1 MKLTTTKTNL
11 RFSRRAMLKGVG
23 ASAALLPLLHAE
35 RAPGAAA
42 GGFPKRFVSVVF
54 TNGIVASDFYPTG
67 ADLTFGTTLKPL
79 EPFKAKMVMP
89 VGLDYSVVLNQ
100 PVDRVY
106 DGHFTYP
113 SLLTGT
119 AETKVEGKNGM
130 GPSLDQFLSDAIAQK
145 ASLAAPLVNIGIK
158 SENEGTPSTWRA
170 AGQKNTPEIDPAK
183 LFARLFA
190 STALPAAQIDVLRLR
205 RQSVLDY
212 VSKDLTAFSQRMGTD
227 DKFKIQAH
235 LDSIRTLEMQLATP
249 VGQPMVACTK
259 PPAPATG
266 KLDTPTLAKAMFDL
280 AAVALRCDLTRVV
293 TFDMFTDTGGSGN
306 TFPWLGINKD
316 YHTIAHDGAASAT
329 LKTAIDAWILSNVAN
344 LAAQLDATVEGGG
357 TALDNSVIMVASD
370 MNEGALHYV
379 GKIPFLVIGGAGG
392 ALKTGGRVV
401 RYSKIPHNRLL
412 ATLSNA
418 MDVPVTGYGDK
429 AYPGTLPELIP

>member
-1 MKLTTTKTNL
+1 MKNL
-11 RFSRRAMLKGVG
+11 RFSRRAMLKSVG
-23 ASAALLPLLHAE
+23 ASAAMLPLLHAE
-35 RAPGAAA
+35 RAPAATA
-42 GGFPKRFVSVVF
+42 SGFPKRFVSVVF
-54 TNGIVASDFYPTG
+54 TNGIVASDFYPSG
-67 ADLTFGTTLKPL
+67 ADLTIGTTLKPL
-79 EPFKAKMVMP
+79 EAFKAKMVMP
-89 VGLDYSVVLNQ
+89 VGLDYTVVLNQ

-130 GPSLDQFLSDAIAQK
+130 GPSLDQVLSDNIAKQT
-145 ASLAAPLVNIGIK
+145 ALTAPLINIGVR
-158 SENEGTPSTWRA
+158 SEGEGTPSSWRA
-170 AGQKNTPEIDPAK
+170 ANQKNTNEIDPTR

-190 STALPAAQIDVLRLR
+190 GSALPPAQIDVLRLR

-212 VSKDLTAFSQRMGTD
+212 VSKDLTGFSLRLGTD

-235 LDSIRTLEMQLATP
+235 MDSIRQLEMQLGGPSAMP
-249 VGQPMVACTK
+249 GMAVACTK
-259 PPAPATG
+259 PAAPATG
-266 KLDTPTLAKAMFDL
+266 KLDTPTLMKSMFDL

-293 TFDMFTDTGGSGN
+293 TFDLFTDTGGSGN

-329 LKTAIDAWILSNVAN
+329 QKMQIDAWIFSQIAN
-344 LAAQLDATVEGGG
+344 LVGQLDATVEGAG
-357 TALDNSVIMVASD
+357 TALDNSVILVASD

-412 ATLSNA
+412 ATLSTA
-418 MDVPVTGYGDK
+418 MDMPVTGFGDK
-429 AYPGTLPELIP
+429 AYPGTLPELGA

>member
-1 MKLTTTKTNL
+1 MKLNTSKTSA
-11 RFSRRAMLKGVG
+11 RFSRRGFLKSVG
-23 ASAALLPLLHAE
+23 ASAALVPLLHAE
-35 RAPGAAA
+35 RAPGATAS
-42 GGFPKRFVSVVF
+42 GFPKRFVSVVF
-54 TNGIVASDFYPTG
+54 TNGIVAADFYPAG

-130 GPSLDQFLSDAIAQK
+130 GPSLDQTLSDAIAKQ
-145 ASLAAPLVNIGIK
+145 ATLAAPLVNIGVK
-158 SENEGTPSTWRA
+158 SENEGTPSSWRA
-170 AGQKNTPEIDPAK
+170 AGQKNTNEIDPTK

-190 STALPAAQIDVLRLR
+190 SSALPPAQVDTLRLR

-212 VSKDLTAFSQRMGTD
+212 VGKDLTAFSLRMGTE

-235 LDSIRTLEMQLATP
+235 LDSIRTLEKQLATP
-249 VGQPMVACTK
+249 VGVPMVACAK
-259 PPAPATG
+259 PAAPATG

-280 AAVALRCDLTRVV
+280 AAVALKCDLTRVV
-293 TFDMFTDTGGSGN
+293 TFDLFTDTGGSGN

-316 YHTIAHDGAASAT
+316 YHTIAHDGAASAS
-329 LKTAIDAWILSNVAN
+329 LKVQIDAWIMSNVAN
-344 LAAQLDATVEGGG
+344 LVGQLDATMEGAG
-357 TALDNSVIMVASD
+357 TALDNSVVMVASD

-392 ALKTGGRVV
+392 YLKTGGRVV
-401 RYSKIPHNRLL
+401 RYSKVAHNKLL
-412 ATLSNA
+412 ATISNA

-429 AYPGTLPELIP
+429 AYPGTLPELVA